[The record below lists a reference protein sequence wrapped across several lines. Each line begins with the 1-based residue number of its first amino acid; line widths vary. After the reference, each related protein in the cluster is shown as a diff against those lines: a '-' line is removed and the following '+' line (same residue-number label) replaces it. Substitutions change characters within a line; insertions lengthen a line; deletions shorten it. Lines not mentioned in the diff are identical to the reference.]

1 MEYIVE
7 NDRLF
12 RITDDGKKQKLGFVT
27 DNGRGDAIAG
37 CISPIKENWINAKIN
52 YVEVSADYNEFKE
65 NHEKRIM
72 VILEQMEEGA
82 ELYGDITFGP
92 RTVPMEMLCA
102 FAFADSFVSSFF
114 RGSGS
119 LAR

>member
-37 CISPIKENWINAKIN
+37 CISPIKENWIKECKEFGLPKYDKNQPIPFWDDGVDIKRAFDEYYGIN
-52 YVEVSADYNEFKE
+52 NE
-65 NHEKRIM
+65 
-72 VILEQMEEGA
+72 Q
-82 ELYGDITFGP
+82 
-92 RTVPMEMLCA
+92 
-102 FAFADSFVSSFF
+102 
-114 RGSGS
+114 
-119 LAR
+119 